1 VCFSNVLQDFSHVRK
16 AAEIFLRNRKPPP
29 NSSSSRPGQPSKPT
43 STQLANRPAAAPAK
57 PLGAPVSSKRQDPII
72 LLSPSASSLLRL
84 SNFKSFLESGL
95 FVPPDHPTLSSQ
107 TTANLLHITRPLQ
120 SLDASGRPYRFIIV
134 DSPEQFKPDYWN
146 RVVAVFT
153 TGQVWQF
160 RGYKWREPQELFGHV
175 LGIYVGE
182 RGGQVP
188 SEVKG
193 WGSGVK
199 SFFVDRWDERAHGS
213 AVDQS
218 TREGRRWRDREVVEE
233 VWRTIEAY
241 MRGKPEWRR

>member
-1 VCFSNVLQDFSHVRK
+1 V
-16 AAEIFLRNRKPPP
+16 
-29 NSSSSRPGQPSKPT
+29 
-43 STQLANRPAAAPAK
+43 APAK
-57 PLGAPVSSKRQDPII
+57 PLVAPVSSKRQDPII

-84 SNFKSFLESGL
+84 SNFKSFLDSGL

-120 SLDASGRPYRFIIV
+120 SLDPSGRPYRFIIV

-188 SEVKG
+188 GEVKG

-213 AVDQS
+213 TVDQS

>member
-1 VCFSNVLQDFSHVRK
+1 
-16 AAEIFLRNRKPPP
+16 
-29 NSSSSRPGQPSKPT
+29 
-43 STQLANRPAAAPAK
+43 
-57 PLGAPVSSKRQDPII
+57 
-72 LLSPSASSLLRL
+72 LLRL
-84 SNFKSFLESGL
+84 SNIKSFLDSGL

-120 SLDASGRPYRFIIV
+120 SLDSSGRPYRFIIV

-182 RGGQVP
+182 RGGP
-188 SEVKG
+188 LPGEVKG

-199 SFFVDRWDERAHGS
+199 SFFVDRWDERAHGGN
-213 AVDQS
+213 VDQS